1 MGSSIAPQ
9 FAVPAL
15 DAELIAHVSGIVQK
29 IAGIQLGDKQKAMVS
44 ARIGKRML
52 DLGISTPE
60 AYLEHIIKNKE
71 SEGAALV
78 SLLTTHHTFFF
89 REFSH
94 FEFLERTGLAQV
106 VAQAKARGDKKIS
119 VWSAA
124 SSRGQEAYSI
134 SMFLAYHLKQIDPTM
149 DYEIFGSDVDPE
161 SVAIAKNGVYR
172 WDEIK
177 EAPSIYVGSHF
188 SRGTG
193 NIEAFVK
200 AKDSIKSKCKF
211 DVINLFDL
219 SKVKGKKFD
228 LIFCRNV
235 FIYFTH
241 EQIKEISKGLL
252 QCLHQGG
259 VLFTGM
265 SETLN
270 GLELP
275 VKYLGPS
282 IYGHPVATAPKA
294 AVAVHGEVQGKK
306 ATPAAVAPSAE
317 KAPAP
322 EAEKNIRVLCV
333 DDSPTILALL
343 KKILTKEAGFEI
355 VGTAKNGLEASEF
368 LKKASIDVMTLDIH
382 MPDQNGIE
390 YLEKNFSGS
399 HPPVVM
405 LSSASREDSGLGMRS
420 LELGARDYIEKPTLS
435 NLSDKADEIK
445 LKLRCA
451 LKIDPST
458 SKQALD
464 LDRSF
469 QKKTGQNFSADCLR
483 VVILGIGDKEKCA
496 ALLKQCSGAQPAT
509 VFLIH
514 GPANVLPK
522 VIDGLK
528 PAAPAPL
535 HPLSEGTKELKP
547 GMFYIGDFDSGF
559 GILNAIAAKKN
570 LSTLVFASVG
580 KDILDKLQQLSKPG
594 LILEDIG
601 SQKALDG
608 PYKTIRSKALHF
620 VPYTSFLYHS
630 DDELLRAKK

>member
-1 MGSSIAPQ
+1 MGSSTAQQISGL
-9 FAVPAL
+9 AL
-15 DAELIAHVSGIVQK
+15 DDDLIAHVSSIVQK

-52 DLGISTPE
+52 DLGLATPQ
-60 AYLEHIIKNKE
+60 AYREHLNQNKE

-94 FEFLERTGLAQV
+94 FEYLERTGLAKV
-106 VAQAKARGDKKIS
+106 VAEAKARGDRKIS

-134 SMFLAYHLKQIDPTM
+134 SMFLSYHLKTIDPSM
-149 DYEIFGSDVDPE
+149 DFEIYGSDVDPD

-193 NIEAFVK
+193 NIAAFVK
-200 AKDSIKSKCKF
+200 AKDSIKLKCKF

-219 SKVKGKKFD
+219 SKVRGRKFD

-241 EQIKEISKGLL
+241 DQIKEVSKGLL
-252 QCLHQGG
+252 QCLHPGG
-259 VLFTGM
+259 ILFTGM

-270 GLELP
+270 GLDLP
-275 VKYLGPS
+275 VKYIGPS
-282 IYGHPVATAPKA
+282 IYGHIGATSSKPKESL
-294 AVAVHGEVQGKK
+294 VP
-306 ATPAAVAPSAE
+306 TPAGKAIPTASQQSISIAAP
-317 KAPAP
+317 
-322 EAEKNIRVLCV
+322 EKNIRVLCV

-343 KKILTKEAGFEI
+343 KKVLTKEAGFEI
-355 VGTAKNGLEASEF
+355 VGTAKNGIEAAEF
-368 LKKASIDVMTLDIH
+368 LNKTPIDVMTLDIH
-382 MPDQNGIE
+382 MPEQNGVE
-390 YLEKNFSGS
+390 YLEKNFSAS

-405 LSSASREDSGLGMRS
+405 LSSAAREDSGVGMRT
-420 LELGARDYIEKPTLS
+420 LELGARDYIEKPTLA
-435 NLSDKADEIK
+435 NLADKADEIK

-451 LKIDPST
+451 LKPDPSQT
-458 SKQALD
+458 ARALE

-469 QKKTGQNFSADCLR
+469 QKQPDRKWSEDQLR
-483 VVILGIGDKEKCA
+483 VVVLGIGDKEKCTA
-496 ALLKQCSGAQPAT
+496 ILKQCNGPQPAT
-509 VFLIH
+509 VFLVH
-514 GPANVLPK
+514 GPSTILPK
-522 VIDGLK
+522 VVEGLK
-528 PAAPAPL
+528 PVSPV
-535 HPLSEGTKELKP
+535 PLSPIVDGIKDFKLGT
-547 GMFYIGDFDSGF
+547 FYIGDFDTAFST
-559 GILNAIAAKKN
+559 LKLLAIGKN
-570 LSTLVFASVG
+570 VSTLVFASVG
-580 KDILDKLQQLSKPG
+580 KDVLSKLEQLPKAG

-608 PYKTIRSKALHF
+608 TYKMIRAKALHF
-620 VPYTSFLYHS
+620 VPYTSFIYHS
-630 DDELLRAKK
+630 DDELFKGKK